1 MKQEGLFCVWSRFT
15 LSLKPPLYESVF
27 FITKLFLQLG
37 EDKSSKK
44 ASKATDS
51 NQSQSKDSRKQET
64 ESLVIKLSPDP
75 PLKEA
80 SPEWRLPQVQKM
92 NITDDTEAVN
102 EEAKP
107 DVEEKE
113 NITKRKYSS
122 FTSLAFI

>member
-1 MKQEGLFCVWSRFT
+1 M
-15 LSLKPPLYESVF
+15 
-27 FITKLFLQLG
+27 QLG

-44 ASKATDS
+44 TSKAADS

-92 NITDDTEAVN
+92 SITDDTEAVN

-113 NITKRKYSS
+113 NKKKRKYSPFAS
-122 FTSLAFI
+122 MAFI